1 MANLKRCI
9 VINFFPL
16 HFFLRVAMDDQ
27 VSNKISL
34 NRPDVD
40 ITSQY
45 FAPKKLLASIESL
58 LLFLIVC
65 FSSAPLIRF
74 ARRSKVHGRGVGRE
88 GRTKKRRVR
97 ARGRE
102 GELGTQQIV
111 LQKSSKYWANSFT
124 FECYACKS
132 RQKIIIVIS
141 PGWNLFDRFT

>member
-16 HFFLRVAMDDQ
+16 HFFFRVAMEADDQ

-34 NRPDVD
+34 NRQDVD

-88 GRTKKRRVR
+88 GRTKKRRAR

-111 LQKSSKYWANSFT
+111 LQKSFKYWANSFT
-124 FECYACKS
+124 FECYAWKS

-141 PGWNLFDRFT
+141 LG